1 MQKMKKMT
9 KMNSNKGFSFIEI
22 IIAIAILAIIVLPLL
37 NAFVTSSKLNERSKN
52 KLLAIETAKNIM
64 EKMNRYNLAEIAKG
78 VNPSIASDLNFG
90 NVGFNELEYSA
101 SENKYILTTDTSIR
115 LNATTGK
122 YDFHPRGDNKY
133 CYFLKDIDS
142 GGFKANALITVSKP
156 AISAGAISNLVPMNS
171 NRDIIIDG
179 TVTEGAVVSKI
190 KNDSSYPDGIKN
202 KVTENSIRR
211 EIHITVEAG
220 GIATVKTEYRY
231 FAEGVGEQFININ
244 DLKTEIVDSP
254 KEELRS
260 IYLFIEPW
268 MQSGKNEKIVINNP
282 SNQKFNLYLIK
293 QGTANL
299 GTKKILVDINDGSL
313 NPSRK
318 SDIKMFTNIP
328 NANSRY
334 RYYCNGIL
342 YATDC
347 ISIKEY
353 LVDNKSA
360 GEVNNLERLY
370 DIEVKIFSNNVN
382 EDSIVSAEPLVT
394 LTGGMSN

>member
-1 MQKMKKMT
+1 MKKT
-9 KMNSNKGFSFIEI
+9 TEKNSNKGFSFIEV

-37 NAFVTSSKLNERSKN
+37 NAFVTSSRLNEKSKN

-78 VNPSIASDLNFG
+78 VNPSIATDLKFG
-90 NVGFNELEYSA
+90 NTGFAELEYST
-101 SENKYILTTDTSIR
+101 SENKYIVATDTSIK
-115 LNATTGK
+115 LNTATGK
-122 YDFHPRGDNKY
+122 YDFYPRKDNKY
-133 CYFLKDIDS
+133 CYFLKDINS
-142 GGFKANALITVSKP
+142 GGFKANVLITVSKP
-156 AISAGAISNLVPMNS
+156 AISAGAISNLVPMDS
-171 NRDIIIDG
+171 NKDIIVDG

-220 GIATVKTEYRY
+220 GIATVKTEYKY
-231 FAEGVGEQFININ
+231 FVEGVTEQFININ
-244 DLKTEIVDSP
+244 DLKTETVDSP

-268 MQSGKNEKIVINNP
+268 MRSGKNEKIVINNP
-282 SNQKFNLYLIK
+282 SNQKFNLYLVK
-293 QGTANL
+293 QGTAIM
-299 GTKKILVDINDGSL
+299 GTKKILVDIKDGSL
-313 NPSRK
+313 NSLRK
-318 SDIKMFTNIP
+318 SNIKMFTNIP
-328 NANSRY
+328 NINSQY
-334 RYYCNGIL
+334 KYYCNGIL
-342 YATDC
+342 YSIDC

-353 LVDNKSA
+353 LVDNKSTTEA
-360 GEVNNLERLY
+360 NSLERLY
-370 DIEVKIFSNNVN
+370 DIEVKIFNDSVN